1 MKSIKLFVRKLL
13 MLINDKIYIHILY
26 FIKLHKILNIKN
38 PHTFNE
44 KLQWIKL
51 NVRNDL
57 MTQCVDK
64 LLVRDYVKSYNLE
77 RILNKLVGV
86 FHNVDQINF
95 DLLPNKFVIKT
106 THGSSQNI
114 IVKSKD
120 SINISK
126 VKKLLRYYLK
136 FNHFIVGR
144 EWPYKNVEPRII
156 IEKFL
161 EEESNLNSSELRDY
175 KIFCF
180 NGKPHFI
187 QVDIDRFTDHK
198 RDFYDLNWNKL
209 KMTLLYENSSLELTK
224 PKNLKEMVNFSAQLS
239 NPFLFCRVD
248 FYEVQN
254 TLIFGEITF
263 FPENGMVEFSPY
275 SINEDLGNL
284 LKID

>member
-13 MLINDKIYIHILY
+13 MLINDKNYIHILY
-26 FIKLHKILNIKN
+26 FIKLHKILNIQN
-38 PHTFNE
+38 PQTFNE

-51 NVRNDL
+51 NVRNNL

-64 LLVRDYVKSYNLE
+64 LLVRDYVKSNNLE
-77 RILNKLVGV
+77 RILNKLIGV

-95 DLLPNKFVIKT
+95 ELLPNKFVIKT
-106 THGSSQNI
+106 NHGSSQNI
-114 IVKSKD
+114 IVKNKD
-120 SINISK
+120 LITISK

-156 IEKFL
+156 IEQFL
-161 EEESNLNSSELRDY
+161 EEEGKLNTSGIKDY
-175 KIFCF
+175 KVFCF

-187 QVDIDRFTDHK
+187 QVDIDRFNDHK

-275 SINEDLGNL
+275 SINEELGNL
-284 LKID
+284 LNID